1 MKSITRAGVTDVPE
15 RLLIRTLT
23 AQYNNR
29 HKTFK
34 GTIAMKI
41 TKKKFSHTT
50 IQTYRTTKVF
60 STKKPMAFYLAVEE
74 EQNLADE
81 TAEVTLCEISPDREV
96 EY

>member
-1 MKSITRAGVTDVPE
+1 
-15 RLLIRTLT
+15 
-23 AQYNNR
+23 
-29 HKTFK
+29 
-34 GTIAMKI
+34 MKI

-60 STKKPMAFYLAVEE
+60 SNKNPMAFYLAVEE